1 MGAVLS
7 PTAPDMG
14 TRGILERYTQ
24 IRPCFL
30 FVERSYVY
38 AGKRLD
44 LKPKI
49 AEVVNSLK
57 QRGLERVVVVP
68 GRQDSEDAPISEIPL
83 RYSNKNLSPLHSYF

>member
-24 IRPCFL
+24 IRPRFL

-44 LKPKI
+44 LMQKVE
-49 AEVVNSLK
+49 EVVNALE
-57 QRGLERVVVVP
+57 QHGLERVIVVP
-68 GRQDSEDAPISEIPL
+68 GYRDSEEDLPKGKLLL
-83 RYSNKNLSPLHSYF
+83 R